1 MEKNL
6 ARITTTTSIDL
17 SSKDSFSFDKDM
29 LKEFIFPTDEAI
41 MEAINIDR
49 PPWNSLII
57 ILPSC
62 HLR

>member
-6 ARITTTTSIDL
+6 PHITTTMSIDL
-17 SSKDSFSFDKDM
+17 SSKDSFSSDKDM

-49 PPWNSLII
+49 PP
-57 ILPSC
+57 
-62 HLR
+62 

>member
-6 ARITTTTSIDL
+6 PHITTTMSIDPT
-17 SSKDSFSFDKDM
+17 SEDSFYFDDYM
-29 LKEFIFPTDEAI
+29 LKEFIFPIDEAI

-57 ILPSC
+57 ILPSR